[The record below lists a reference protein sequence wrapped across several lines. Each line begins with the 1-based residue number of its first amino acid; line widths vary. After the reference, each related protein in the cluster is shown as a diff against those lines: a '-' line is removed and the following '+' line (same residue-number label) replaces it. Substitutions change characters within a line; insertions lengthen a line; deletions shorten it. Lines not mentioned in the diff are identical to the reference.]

1 MESSILLWWLRIQ
14 PRSEKQKRTKR
25 IGHHIV
31 PPPILTHWKIKRKP
45 REQPRLCLNFSR
57 CWELTTPYDS
67 RTYSCASRTTPILFK
82 KNICSCWFVFELFE
96 TGLTDY
102 SVWIF
107 HIPLFVLIFSIN
119 PPSNSSPFSCAAT
132 ITLILFMRRMM
143 KEQFFLLLMIL
154 FSNFLKQDV
163 LTAPFGYFEFLCL
176 FCFLQSIPKTILVP
190 FLARQQ

>member
-67 RTYSCASRTTPILFK
+67 RTYSCAARTTPILFK

-132 ITLILFMRRMM
+132 ITLIMFTRRLM
-143 KEQFFLLLMIL
+143 KKYFCSCCFHFRTFWKGREHRMII
-154 FSNFLKQDV
+154 
-163 LTAPFGYFEFLCL
+163 T
-176 FCFLQSIPKTILVP
+176 
-190 FLARQQ
+190 

>member
-31 PPPILTHWKIKRKP
+31 PPPISTRWKIKRKP
-45 REQPRLCLNFSR
+45 WEQPRLCLNFSR

-67 RTYSCASRTTPILFK
+67 RTYSCAARTTPILFK

-96 TGLTDY
+96 TWLTDY

-119 PPSNSSPFSCAAT
+119 PLT
-132 ITLILFMRRMM
+132 IPAPIHAQQVQHLFCSRRIYVLVDL
-143 KEQFFLLLMIL
+143 FL
-154 FSNFLKQDV
+154 NFLKQD
-163 LTAPFGYFEFLCL
+163 LLATPFGYFIFLCL
-176 FCFLQSIPKTILVP
+176 FWYFQSIPQTIPVP